1 MHAVR
6 AGVPTSHRDQLP
18 PSSRYEL
25 LVKIASGGMA
35 TVYVGRLTSAAG
47 VTRLVA
53 VKRAHAHLLEHPAF
67 ARMVI
72 GEARLASRIHHPN
85 VVAVQDVEEI
95 EGELLLVMDYVEGA
109 SLSELLPSA
118 EHGGAMPIEV
128 AMRVILDA
136 CAGLHAA
143 HELTGDDGTPLGIV
157 HRDVSPHNILVGID
171 GVARLTDFGIAKSS
185 SHTQS
190 DGRTSTGALKGK
202 VSYMAPEYIESGRLD
217 ARSDVFSLGVVA
229 WETLTGRRLFR
240 GETDIESLRMVL
252 AAEVPQ
258 LASVS
263 AALGPSVNAIIR
275 RALARDPTERIATA
289 AMFGEALEAA
299 ALRDGTRVGKHA
311 DVAAWMKDI
320 AGSAL
325 EARRALV
332 RRGGGGPSSARA
344 TKPMRLETPTTLDV
358 RAREGETAPALFP
371 EAAVTAPA
379 SVREIEE
386 RPRRS
391 RAPIWAAMGV
401 AALAVVGVIVAIP
414 FVSAKPRSSMAAT
427 MTSATLPSA
436 VASEL
441 QSAPPA
447 PPPPSV
453 NVAPPPMSSAP
464 RSEPK
469 IRRPAVGRPL
479 RSATPTAA
487 QQPPPPPPEPQD
499 KAPPNPYGR

>member
-47 VTRLVA
+47 ITRLVA

-67 ARMVI
+67 GRMVI
-72 GEARLASRIHHPN
+72 DEARLASRIHHPN

-109 SLSELLPSA
+109 SLSELLPSG
-118 EHGGAMPIEV
+118 ERGGAMPIEV

-143 HELTGDDGTPLGIV
+143 HELTGDDGKPLGIV

-229 WETLTGRRLFR
+229 WETFTGRRLFR

-252 AAEVPQ
+252 AAEIP
-258 LASVS
+258 SV
-263 AALGPSVNAIIR
+263 ATPALGPAVSAVIR
-275 RALARDPTERIATA
+275 RALARHPADRIETA
-289 AMFGEALEAA
+289 SMLGEALEAA
-299 ALRDGTRVGKHA
+299 AAEDGTRVGKHS
-311 DVAAWMKDI
+311 DVAAWMRAI

-332 RRGGGGPSSARA
+332 RRGGGAPSSARA
-344 TKPMRLETPTTLDV
+344 KGLRLETPTMIDV
-358 RAREGETAPALFP
+358 RAREGETSPAMFPESIAAPAL
-371 EAAVTAPA
+371 EVAVDD
-379 SVREIEE
+379 

-391 RAPIWAAMGV
+391 RVPVFAAAGLVVLGLTGVAVISLVGAKPESAVVATMPTTTPVSAAPIES
-401 AALAVVGVIVAIP
+401 
-414 FVSAKPRSSMAAT
+414 VSA
-427 MTSATLPSA
+427 
-436 VASEL
+436 
-441 QSAPPA
+441 API
-447 PPPPSV
+447 V
-453 NVAPPPMSSAP
+453 TVAPPPAVSSAQRPEP
-464 RSEPK
+464 RA
-469 IRRPAVGRPL
+469 RRPAIARPV
-479 RSATPTAA
+479 RSAPAVTATTA
-487 QQPPPPPPEPQD
+487 EPQD
-499 KAPPNPYGR
+499 KAPPNPYGH

>member
-47 VTRLVA
+47 ITRLVA

-67 ARMVI
+67 AKMVI
-72 GEARLASRIHHPN
+72 DEARLASRIHHPN

-109 SLSELLPSA
+109 SLSELA
-118 EHGGAMPIEV
+118 GVQAMPALV
-128 AMRVILDA
+128 GMRVILDA

-143 HELTGDDGTPLGIV
+143 HELTGDDGMPLGIV

-217 ARSDVFSLGVVA
+217 ARGDVFSLGVVA

-252 AAEVPQ
+252 AAEVPS
-258 LASVS
+258 LDAPV
-263 AALGPSVNAIIR
+263 LGPSVNAVIQG
-275 RALARDPTERIATA
+275 ALARDPRARIATA
-289 AMFGEALEAA
+289 AMFGEALETAA
-299 ALRDGTRVGKHA
+299 ARDGARIGKHA
-311 DVAAWMKDI
+311 DVAAFLRGV

-325 EARRALV
+325 EERRALV
-332 RRGGGGPSSARA
+332 RRGGVAPSSRRA
-344 TKPMRLETPTTLDV
+344 LMRTETPTALDV
-358 RAREGETAPALFP
+358 RAREEATASAVFP
-371 EAAVTAPA
+371 ERGITPSAAAATFEARDIA
-379 SVREIEE
+379 E
-386 RPRRS
+386 RPHRGRGAVWIVLGLAGLAITS
-391 RAPIWAAMGV
+391 GV
-401 AALAVVGVIVAIP
+401 VAIAVVG
-414 FVSAKPRSSMAAT
+414 AKPRTSMAAT
-427 MTSATLPSA
+427 MTSATLASA
-436 VASEL
+436 ASIE
-441 QSAPPA
+441 PA
-447 PPPPSV
+447 PPPS
-453 NVAPPPMSSAP
+453 APPVTSAAPPAMSAPKAEPKTRRPSAP
-464 RSEPK
+464 RPMK
-469 IRRPAVGRPL
+469 PAPAPAP
-479 RSATPTAA
+479 SPSD
-487 QQPPPPPPEPQD
+487 PQD
-499 KAPPNPYGR
+499 RAPPNPYGR